1 MNVPINNI
9 YILFTLYFIYLL
21 LLLLICGIITV
32 YNCAETIVS
41 ERSVIFMTGKH
52 KIARRILALV
62 LCAVLVLPM
71 GGTGLAGILTSEVW
85 TSLAPTAQAATI
97 EVSNYNELNSAIAS
111 ANSVGAGVQTTIKI
125 KAGFSG
131 TTVTALTA
139 ITGNV
144 ILDLNGQTISYSYT
158 GSGNNGSNRKDIQL
172 PTNNASY
179 DVTKDTLT
187 YALFSVS
194 STGTLQIINSSATD
208 ASVSLYTD
216 YVHTGTW
223 GGGQSTVQASSNILN
238 CSGTLILGDKNN
250 SSYSNF
256 TLKSTA
262 RSRQDGGGSSGTNC
276 YATAMAVSLIST
288 SAILKMYGGN
298 LVAVAESRAFYRYSS
313 NGRGYALNIDACHSA
328 DIYGGSVSLPQ
339 ENNNGIGNDHDNAT
353 SKGVG
358 YYTTIRCNDDNV
370 YIFDIDSYIKVRAT
384 ADTGNATLNASNI
397 WAVEEADAPYVIGG
411 KFVNESYSDDAAL
424 NNYLVNGSYYLPV
437 DGDGFTSFS
446 NTAAG
451 SYTYSTMMYMAD
463 GTTNGNGTK
472 RVDWYGHYN
481 TIADWVASGYFDD
494 TYGTYTAARSDSG
507 TYFADTDYVKS
518 NATGNNIKIP
528 YRYTRTAYAH
538 NGWCGAIPGSNA
550 AVSIS
555 GGVSNA
561 GTFGG
566 TGGTVLIHP
575 TWTPIPY
582 QAYFDPN
589 GGEYNGTTV
598 ATGISYDIENTGN
611 MTMPLPTRDGYTFTG
626 WKTDRLL
633 DGDGTGNWTIGQVFP
648 EGTPML
654 GYWGNVSFVAQ
665 WVPTTWTVT
674 FDVNGGNAIN
684 PMTYNIESGMTV
696 PAASRT
702 GYTFQ
707 SWQVVSCSG
716 RGLVAGDTVKD
727 TINVGVWGNV
737 TLKAV
742 YAPNSYTLSYNLN
755 GGDGTAPDSKSVTF
769 DADYGT
775 LPTASRSGYKFEGWF
790 TAASGGT
797 KITEQTKYTV
807 AGDSTLYAQWSAN
820 DYAVTF
826 YYNYGTMGQFDS
838 FGVTYDKAYNAG
850 GNRFAELKRPGYIF
864 AGWYTQAS
872 GGTRVYDT
880 DIYKIAG
887 DSQLYAHWDYATY
900 TLTFDENGGSD
911 VADFTYTIGDTIQ
924 LPISVKDGYE
934 LRWIADVD
942 TDYWKAGTEYRAGI
956 DHTGAWETVN
966 FTAKWTPVQ
975 YTVSLDAAGG
985 IVSPNS
991 LTYTIEEAKDLPVPT
1006 RSGYTFKGWI
1016 VAESVGSFIKDAD
1029 VASITLGNFGNV
1041 MLIAKWEPI
1050 VYTLTFDLANGM
1062 YNDSADAVVVDYTIE
1077 QVLDIIEPTRTA
1089 YTFIQWKVKDN
1100 VGNWIANEYIR
1111 LDDVLEGKWGNVTLE
1126 AQWYPVQYTMSFNS
1140 DGGSTFAPRNYTF
1153 EQGMNLPEST
1163 KDGYTFV
1170 GWQPDADVGSWKAD
1184 TVYPAG
1190 TAVAG
1195 THYGNVS
1202 FTAKWAVDEFTV
1214 KLDANG
1220 GALTET
1226 EIKYNILSD
1235 TILPTP
1241 VRNGYDYAGWMVKD
1255 NTGSWTQGKVI
1266 SSIEH
1271 GNFGD
1276 LELVAQWTLN
1286 KYDATFYSQNTLQ
1299 ADLTVEDYDVEN
1311 GITLPALSRD
1321 HYTFIGWQPA
1331 ASVGSWDATQI
1342 YTAGDYPA
1350 AWGTVQFNA
1359 VWEVYT
1365 YTVEWK
1371 NEDGTLLEKD
1381 ENVEYGTVP
1390 TYDGETPLKAADAQ
1404 YTYTFSEWSPVVTA
1418 VSGANG
1424 TTYTYTAVFNQTVNS
1439 YTVTWIY
1446 EKDENGATEIVT
1458 DTFNYGEMPVFN
1470 GIPVKESSNPA
1481 NHVWQFTGW
1490 TPALAIVTGD
1500 ATYTAEFKENTDP
1513 VTVTWYIDGVANIT
1527 YGFEGDSP
1535 AYYTTP
1541 VKADKDGYKFTFAGW
1556 SDTEN
1561 GSVLAN
1567 LPALVKG
1574 QNVAYYAIFT
1584 KSVVDYTATLRANGG
1599 TVENDTVNYSVAVT
1613 VTLPTPVRDGY
1624 TFAGWKPANAV
1635 GNWDANT
1642 AYNAGVLA
1650 GMYGDVT
1657 LVAQWIATEYTVSI
1671 YPADGSENYDITYT
1685 IDGTVTLPTITREG
1699 YTFTGWYVL
1708 LGEGSW
1714 KQGQVL
1720 DLNEALAGSYGDLTV
1735 QAQWQI
1741 NRYTVT
1747 WIIDGTSSTETY
1759 AYGAAVAQ
1767 RTVPEKLGYIAAWDV
1782 GTLPQTMPAQ
1792 NLTITAVYTLREYTI
1807 TYNANGGEMPA
1818 DYVTVYNITSAAALP
1833 QPTKQG
1839 SLFAGWQ
1846 VVSEGGNWILN
1857 TTTAVSATL
1866 AGRYGNVSLKAVW
1879 TPTIHAITWVVDG
1892 VERIAHWYYGAM
1904 PSYDGTPE
1912 KKEDAQYTYTF
1923 TGWDKEIVTV
1933 TGDAT
1938 YTAQFSTTDRYY
1950 TVTWMRDDA
1959 ILLEQS
1965 YRYGELPD
1973 YTGAIPQKAPN
1984 SLYAYTFSGWS
1995 PEITEVKGPQ
2005 TYYAQFTVYRFVQSV
2020 VLNYSDVTLVNGNT
2034 LQLTASVY
2042 PVDADYPDVEWFS
2055 LDDTIATVDS
2065 NGFVTAVGVGTTSIC
2080 VRSLEKPELVAFCTI
2095 RITPIYVT
2103 WLEIT
2108 AESSTK
2114 LPVGQTIQLGHILRP
2129 DNATNT
2135 AVNWVSRDATVAIVG
2150 TSGLVTIVGVGTTQ
2164 IYCYSAD
2171 GYCTGS
2177 IEVTGTQEVVE
2188 DDEDDEKYVIV
2199 WFPYSQAAGGYIV
2212 NGETIE
2218 DGTIKIPYGSD
2229 ITFQLVNNKGYTVKV
2244 EGSGAYYP
2252 DENGYY
2258 TVHNVTEDISIL
2270 VFTSGDN
2277 NLDDEI
2283 TNQPEKEKSFF
2294 EKLGDFFRKIVL
2306 WFRSLFGMN

>member
-1 MNVPINNI
+1 
-9 YILFTLYFIYLL
+9 
-21 LLLLICGIITV
+21 
-32 YNCAETIVS
+32 
-41 ERSVIFMTGKH
+41 MTEKH
-52 KIARRILALV
+52 RIARRILALV

-85 TSLAPTAQAATI
+85 TSLVPTAQAATANTAA
-97 EVSNYNELNSAIAS
+97 SLSSAITNAS
-111 ANSVGAGVQTTIKI
+111 A
-125 KAGFSG
+125 SG
-131 TTVTALTA
+131 TTTIQL
-139 ITGNV
+139 TGNITDLNYALPAIDDNI
-144 ILDLNGQTISYSYT
+144 ILDLNGYSITYSYYLEYNRE
-158 GSGNNGSNRKDIQL
+158 SNNSCQL
-172 PTNNASY
+172 PTSNAGM
-179 DVTKDTLT
+179 DVRRDTFDNSIFT
-187 YALFSVS
+187 VAAS
-194 STGTLQIINSSATD
+194 GTLKIINTSTTNSSIKFTTD
-208 ASVSLYTD
+208 SYLSYNG
-216 YVHTGTW
+216 TGRRTI
-223 GGGQSTVQASSNILN
+223 QASTTLFN
-238 CSGTLILGDKNN
+238 CSGTMIIGDVNN
-250 SSYSNF
+250 SSYNNF
-256 TLKSTA
+256 TIHAGSIA
-262 RSRQDGGGSSGTNC
+262 RVATSGLNGAWGVYA
-276 YATAMAVSLIST
+276 YATALTIT
-288 SAILKMYGGN
+288 LKGNAIFKMYGGTI
-298 LVAVAESRAFYRYSS
+298 AATATGRAYNNPQMTVRCFP
-313 NGRGYALNIDACHSA
+313 LNIESCYSA
-328 DIYGGSVSLPQ
+328 EIYGGSINIPSDN
-339 ENNNGIGNDHDNAT
+339 ECGIRNTGGTNTDAGDNWFTAIRYNNSANADNPYRT
-353 SKGVG
+353 L
-358 YYTTIRCNDDNV
+358 
-370 YIFDIDSYIKVRAT
+370 YIFDVDSTVDCEAG
-384 ADTGNATLNASNI
+384 ADTGDAVMYTAHVWDVTDDNNTPFVMGGSFKNVSSKSNT
-397 WAVEEADAPYVIGG
+397 DTH
-411 KFVNESYSDDAAL
+411 DAANYFVL
-424 NNYLVNGSYYLPV
+424 GNCYTSEKDGSGWQKTAYSNKTGGTYNLFTLFYTADQYTNNAV
-437 DGDGFTSFS
+437 
-446 NTAAG
+446 
-451 SYTYSTMMYMAD
+451 
-463 GTTNGNGTK
+463 
-472 RVDWYGHYN
+472 WYQNSAYN
-481 TIADWVASGYFDD
+481 TFADWVTNAFDS
-494 TYGTYTAARSDSG
+494 TYSANTMTLSDG
-507 TYFADTDYVKS
+507 GNYFADSDYAKFL
-518 NATGNNIKIP
+518 ATGNNISIP

-538 NGWCGAIPGSNA
+538 NGWCGVIPGSNA

-566 TGGTVLIHP
+566 TGGTVFIHP

-589 GGEYNGTTV
+589 GGTYNNTTV

-654 GYWGNVSFVAQ
+654 GYWGNVSFLAQ

-684 PMTYNIESGMTV
+684 PMTYDIENGMTV

-727 TINVGVWGNV
+727 TINIGVWGNV

-742 YAPNSYTLSYNLN
+742 YSPNSYTLSYNLN

-775 LPTASRSGYKFEGWF
+775 LPTANRSGYQFEGWF

-807 AGDSTLYAQWSAN
+807 AGDSTLYAHWSAN

-826 YYNYGTMGQFDS
+826 YYNYGTMGRYDS
-838 FGVTYDKAYNAG
+838 FGVTFDQPYNAG
-850 GNRFAELKRPGYIF
+850 GNHFAELKRPGYIF
-864 AGWYTQAS
+864 AGWYDQAS

-880 DIYKIAG
+880 DIYKIPG
-887 DSQLYAHWDYATY
+887 NSDLYAQWDYATY
-900 TLTFDENGGSD
+900 TLTFNENGGSD

-924 LPISVKDGYE
+924 LPVSVKDGYE

-956 DHTGAWETVN
+956 DHTGAWETVS

-975 YTVSLDAAGG
+975 YTVSLGAAGG
-985 IVSPNS
+985 IVSPTS

-1006 RSGYTFKGWI
+1006 RSGYTFKGWF
-1016 VAESVGSFIKDAD
+1016 VDESVGSFTKDAE
-1029 VASITLGNFGNV
+1029 VESITLGNFGNV
-1041 MLIAKWEPI
+1041 TLLARWEPI
-1050 VYTLTFDLANGM
+1050 VYKLTFDLANGM
-1062 YNDSADAVVVDYTIE
+1062 YNDSADAVVADYTIE

-1163 KDGYTFV
+1163 KDGYTFL

-1202 FTAKWAVDEFTV
+1202 FTAKWAVDEFTAR
-1214 KLDANG
+1214 LEANG
-1220 GALTET
+1220 GELTET
-1226 EIKYNILSD
+1226 EIKYTILSD
-1235 TILPTP
+1235 TVLPTP
-1241 VRNGYDYAGWMVKD
+1241 VRNGYDYAGWMVKE

-1299 ADLTVEDYDVEN
+1299 AGLTVENYDVEN
-1311 GITLPALSRD
+1311 GITLPVLSRE
-1321 HYTFIGWQPA
+1321 HYTFLGWQPA

-1342 YTAGDYPA
+1342 YTAGDYAA

-1424 TTYTYTAVFNQTVNS
+1424 TTYTYTAVYNAVVNS

-1446 EKDENGATEIVT
+1446 EKDETGATETVT

-1470 GIPVKESSNPA
+1470 GIPVKESSDPT

-1490 TPALAIVTGD
+1490 TPALATVTGD
-1500 ATYTAEFKENTDP
+1500 AAYTAQFTQNTDP

-1527 YGFEGDSP
+1527 YGFEGDIP

-1541 VKADKDGYKFTFAGW
+1541 VKADEDGYRFTFAGW

-1561 GSVLAN
+1561 GSVLAT

-1584 KSVVDYTATLRANGG
+1584 KGVVDYTATLRANGG
-1599 TVENDTVNYSVAVT
+1599 TVENDSISYNVAGSII
-1613 VTLPTPVRDGY
+1613 LPTPTRDGY
-1624 TFAGWKPANAV
+1624 TFTGWKPANAV

-1650 GMYGDVT
+1650 GMYGEVT
-1657 LVAQWIATEYTVSI
+1657 LVAQWTATEYTVSI

-1708 LGEGSW
+1708 LGDGSW
-1714 KQGQVL
+1714 SQGQVL
-1720 DLNEALAGSYGDLTV
+1720 DLNEALAGNYGDLTV

-1741 NRYTVT
+1741 NRYTIT

-1759 AYGAAVAQ
+1759 VYGAAVAQ
-1767 RTVPEKLGYIAAWDV
+1767 RSVPEKLGYYAAWDV
-1782 GTLPQTMPAQ
+1782 GTLPQVMPAQ

-1818 DYVTVYNITSAAALP
+1818 DFVTVYNITSTAALP

-1912 KKEDAQYTYTF
+1912 KKADAQYTYTF
-1923 TGWDKEIVTV
+1923 AGWDKEIVTV

-1938 YTAQFSTTDRYY
+1938 YTALFDTTDRYY
-1950 TVTWMRDDA
+1950 TVTWMRDDTV
-1959 ILLEQS
+1959 LLEQT
-1965 YRYGELPD
+1965 YRYGELPE
-1973 YTGAIPQKAPN
+1973 YTGATPNKAPDN
-1984 SLYAYTFSGWS
+1984 FFAYTFNGWS
-1995 PEITEVKGPQ
+1995 PEITDVDGPQ

-2020 VLNYSDVTLVNGNT
+2020 VLNYSNVTLVNGNT

-2042 PVDADYPDVEWFS
+2042 PIDADYPDVEWFS
-2055 LDDTIATVDS
+2055 VDDTVATVDS

-2080 VRSLEKPELVAFCTI
+2080 VRSLEKPELVAFCTV
-2095 RITPIYVT
+2095 RVTPIYVT

-2108 AESSTK
+2108 APSSTK

-2150 TSGLVTIVGVGTTQ
+2150 TNGLVTIVGVGTTQ

-2177 IEVTGTQEVVE
+2177 IEVSGTQDVVE
-2188 DDEDDEKYVIV
+2188 EEEEDKYVIV
-2199 WFPYSQAAGGYIV
+2199 WFPYNQAAGGFIV
-2212 NGETIE
+2212 NGQTIE

-2229 ITFQLVNNKGYTVKV
+2229 ISFKLVNDKGYTVRV
-2244 EGSGAYYP
+2244 EGTGAYYP

-2258 TVHNVTEDISIL
+2258 TVHNVTDDISIL

-2277 NLDDEI
+2277 ALDDEI
-2283 TNQPEKEKSFF
+2283 TNNPEKEKSFF

>member
-1 MNVPINNI
+1 
-9 YILFTLYFIYLL
+9 
-21 LLLLICGIITV
+21 
-32 YNCAETIVS
+32 
-41 ERSVIFMTGKH
+41 MTGKH

-71 GGTGLAGILTSEVW
+71 GGTGLAGIFTSEVW
-85 TSLAPTAQAATI
+85 TSLFPTAQAATI
-97 EVSNYNELNSAIAS
+97 EVNDWGTLNAAITA
-111 ANSVGAGVQTTIKI
+111 ANNAGTGVQTTIKI
-125 KAGFSG
+125 KAGWSG
-131 TTVTALTA
+131 TSVAALTA

-144 ILDLNGQTISYSYT
+144 ILDLNGQTISYTYT
-158 GSGNNGSNRKDIQL
+158 GSDDRTSNSTYQL
-172 PTNNASY
+172 PTNNSGTAA
-179 DVTKDTLT
+179 LT
-187 YALFSVS
+187 NSNPSAFLSVG
-194 STGTLQIINSSATD
+194 TGGALQIINSSASEGKIYLKTRFELT
-208 ASVSLYTD
+208 AA
-216 YVHTGTW
+216 GT
-223 GGGQSTVQASSNILN
+223 SARTTNTSAHLLN
-238 CSGTLILGDKNN
+238 NSGTLILGDVADASKG
-250 SSYSNF
+250 NF
-256 TLKSTA
+256 TLKTVSQATN
-262 RSRQDGGGSSGTNC
+262 SG
-276 YATAMAVSLIST
+276 ST
-288 SAILKMYGGN
+288 SGVTKIHSYAVAMTVSMRSSSAVLKMYGGTV
-298 LVAVAESRAFYRYSS
+298 LAEANARS
-313 NGRGYALNIDACHSA
+313 NYHGQPIAYCYPLNVESCKSV
-328 DIYGGSVSLPQ
+328 DIYGGTISITDTEGIETGIRNQ
-339 ENNNGIGNDHDNAT
+339 NNIHHSDDGGT
-353 SKGVG
+353 S
-358 YYTTIRCNDDNV
+358 YFAAIRANSSNIF
-370 YIFDIDSYIKVRAT
+370 IFDLTSSV
-384 ADTGNATLNASNI
+384 NAYVGSETKGAALNAANI
-397 WAVEEADAPYVIGG
+397 YAVSDSSPYVIGG
-411 KFVNESYSDDAAL
+411 QFSNTSSASGSNSASLNSKFVI
-424 NNYLVNGSYYLPV
+424 GSYFLPV

-446 NTAAG
+446 NTDAG

-463 GTTNGNGTK
+463 STTDGNGTK

-494 TYGTYTAARSDSG
+494 TYGTYTAARADDG
-507 TYFADTDYVKS
+507 VYFAGKDYPKS
-518 NATGNNIKIP
+518 NATGNNISIP

-538 NGWCGAIPGSNA
+538 NGWCGALPGSNA

-589 GGEYNGTTV
+589 GGTYNETTV

-648 EGTPML
+648 EDTPML

-665 WVPTTWTVT
+665 WQPTTWTVS
-674 FDVNGGNAIN
+674 FDVNGGNALADL
-684 PMTYNIESGMTV
+684 TYNIETGLSGIPQAV
-696 PAASRT
+696 RS

-727 TINVGVWGNV
+727 TISAGVWGNV
-737 TLKAV
+737 VLKAV
-742 YAPNSYTLSYNLN
+742 YTPNSYTLSYNLN

-769 DADYGT
+769 DADYGN
-775 LPTASRSGYKFEGWF
+775 LPTASRSGYKFEGWY

-807 AGDSTLYAQWSAN
+807 AGDSTVYAHWSAN

-850 GNRFAELKRPGYIF
+850 GNHFAELKRPGYIF

-887 DSQLYAHWDYATY
+887 DSNLYAHWDYATY
-900 TLTFDENGGSD
+900 TLTFNENGGSE

-924 LPISVKDGYE
+924 LPVSVKDGYE
-934 LRWIADVD
+934 LRWIADAD
-942 TDYWKAGTEYRAGI
+942 TDYWKSGTEYRAGI
-956 DHTGAWETVN
+956 DHTGAWETVS

-975 YTVSLDAAGG
+975 YTVSLDSAGG
-985 IVSPNS
+985 IVSPAS
-991 LTYTIEEAKDLPVPT
+991 LTYTIEEEKDLPVPT
-1006 RSGYTFKGWI
+1006 RSGYTFEGWI
-1016 VAESVGSFIKDAD
+1016 VAESVGSFTKDEKVTA
-1029 VASITLGNFGNV
+1029 ITLDNFGNV

-1050 VYTLTFDLANGM
+1050 VYTLTFDLGNGI
-1062 YNDSADAVVVDYTIE
+1062 YNDSTENYVVAYTIE
-1077 QVLDIIEPTRTA
+1077 DTLEIIKPDRTA
-1089 YTFIQWKVKDN
+1089 YTFFQWKVKDN
-1100 VGNWIANEYIR
+1100 VGNWIANEYIG
-1111 LDDVLEGKWGNVTLE
+1111 LADVVNGKWGNVTLV
-1126 AQWYPVQYTMSFNS
+1126 AMWNAIQYTMSFNS
-1140 DGGSTFAPRNYTF
+1140 DGGSTFADRNYTF

-1163 KDGYTFV
+1163 KDGYTFL

-1190 TAVAG
+1190 TAIAG
-1195 THYGNVS
+1195 THYGNVK
-1202 FTAKWAVDEFTV
+1202 FTAKWAVDEFTA

-1220 GALTET
+1220 GELTQT

-1235 TILPTP
+1235 TALPTP
-1241 VRNGYDYAGWMVKD
+1241 VRNGYDYTGWQVKES
-1255 NTGSWTQGKVI
+1255 TGSWTQGKVI
-1266 SSIEH
+1266 ASIEH

-1321 HYTFIGWQPA
+1321 HYTFIGWQPVE
-1331 ASVGSWDATQI
+1331 SIGSWNKEQI
-1342 YTAGDYPA
+1342 YTAGDYA
-1350 AWGTVQFNA
+1350 DAWGTVQFNA

-1390 TYDGETPLKAADAQ
+1390 TYDGEAPVKAADAQ

-1424 TTYTYTAVFNQTVNS
+1424 TTYVYTAVFNQTVNS

-1446 EKDENGATEIVT
+1446 EKNEAGETETVT

-1470 GIPVKESSNPA
+1470 GIPVKESSDPT

-1490 TPALAIVTGD
+1490 TPALVTVTGD
-1500 ATYTAEFKENTDP
+1500 ATYTAQFTQNTDP

-1527 YGFEGDSP
+1527 YGFDGDVP

-1599 TVENDTVNYSVAVT
+1599 TVENDSLVYNVEGT

-1657 LVAQWIATEYTVSI
+1657 LVAQWTATEYTVSI
-1671 YPADGSENYDITYT
+1671 YPADGSENYDIIYT

-1741 NRYTVT
+1741 NRYTIT
-1747 WIIDGTSSTETY
+1747 WNIEGTTSTETY

-1767 RTVPEKLGYIAAWDV
+1767 RSVPEKLGYIAAWDI
-1782 GTLPQTMPAQ
+1782 GTLPQVMPAQ

-1818 DYVTVYNITSAAALP
+1818 DYVTVYNITSTAALP

-1892 VERIAHWYYGAM
+1892 VEKIAHWYYGAM

-1912 KKEDAQYTYTF
+1912 KKADAQYTYTF
-1923 TGWDKEIVTV
+1923 AGWDKEIVTV
-1933 TGDAT
+1933 TGDAI
-1938 YTAQFSTTDRYY
+1938 YTALFDTTDRYY
-1950 TVTWMRDDA
+1950 TVVWMRDDA
-1959 ILLEQS
+1959 VLLEQT
-1965 YRYGELPD
+1965 YRYGEMPE
-1973 YTGAIPQKAPN
+1973 YAGATPQKAPN
-1984 SLYAYTFSGWS
+1984 SQFAYTFSGWS
-1995 PEITEVKGPQ
+1995 PAVEEVKGPQ

-2095 RITPIYVT
+2095 RVTPIYVT
-2103 WLEIT
+2103 WLEVT
-2108 AESSTK
+2108 ASSTTK
-2114 LPVGQTIQLGHILRP
+2114 LPVGQTIQLDYILRP
-2129 DNATNT
+2129 DNATNL
-2135 AVNWVSRDATVAIVG
+2135 AVNWVSRDATIAIVG
-2150 TSGLVTIVGVGTTQ
+2150 TSGLVTIVGAGTTQ

-2177 IEVTGTQEVVE
+2177 IEVTGLQAEIE
-2188 DDEDDEKYVIV
+2188 DPEEEEKYVIV
-2199 WFPYSQAAGGYIV
+2199 WFPHSEAAGGYIV
-2212 NGETIE
+2212 NGQIIDDE
-2218 DGTIKIPYGSD
+2218 TIKIPYGSD
-2229 ITFQLVNNKGYTVKV
+2229 ISFKLVNNKDYTVRV

-2252 DENGYY
+2252 DADGYY
-2258 TVHNVTEDISIL
+2258 TVHNVTSDISIM
-2270 VFTSGDN
+2270 VFTSGEN

-2283 TNQPEKEKSFF
+2283 TNDPNAKKSFF